1 MKYPDMAGSPE
12 KILDLSDEELNAFTK
27 IIEERI
33 QLINPRGKD
42 EAMRE
47 IRVFLANWK
56 RIAGS
61 KKMKYSGEPD
71 PTTEVLMVG
80 FEEKNRL
87 GQSKSTLN
95 SMREVESGSELYYDE
110 GVI

>member
-1 MKYPDMAGSPE
+1 MAGNPE
-12 KILDLSDEELNAFTK
+12 KILELSDDELNAFTK

-56 RIAGS
+56 RIAS
-61 KKMKYSGEPD
+61 TKKMKYSGEPD
-71 PTTEVLMVG
+71 STTEVLMVG